1 MNNGTADG
9 APDADGDGD
18 GKPSCGGAPIDPAG
32 PYAGGPWR
40 NYFLIL
46 LDRIPTP
53 IAVCQAHGEVLIA
66 NPAMAAQWGTVPGQ
80 LRGRNL
86 LDLFEPRAKAQL
98 DRLTEA
104 LRLGRRSRYPRRGAL
119 ARRVR
124 RDGTGR
130 GTDHRSGG

>member
-1 MNNGTADG
+1 MDNGTADG

-66 NPAMAAQWGTVPGQ
+66 NPAMAAQWG
-80 LRGRNL
+80 RS
-86 LDLFEPRAKAQL
+86 LDSCAAAICWTCSSPARRHSSTGSPRRCAWGVVRAI
-98 DRLTEA
+98 
-104 LRLGRRSRYPRRGAL
+104 RSRCAGAT
-119 ARRVR
+119 RPTERN
-124 RDGTGR
+124 GKEN
-130 GTDHRSGG
+130 